1 MLLRIIKQTEFNL
14 NEREKVFLSILES
27 HKGIIYKVANT
38 YCYDKSDRD
47 DLIQEITLQIWKSIE
62 SYNKEYKWSTWIYR
76 IALNTS
82 ISFYRKNRTHQEKTV
97 NLDQVIEISDVYEEP
112 SDNDNF
118 ILLRRFLQ
126 ELKEI
131 DKALM
136 LLHLEGLSSQEIG
149 DIMATTQTN
158 VTTKISRIKKKLK
171 LKFQQHKN

>member
-1 MLLRIIKQTEFNL
+1 MD
-14 NEREKVFLSILES
+14 EREKKFLTVLDS

-38 YCYDKSDRD
+38 YCSDAIDRD
-47 DLIQEITLQIWKSIE
+47 DLIQEITIQIWKSIE
-62 SYNKEYKWSTWIYR
+62 NYNSKYKWSTWIYR

-82 ISFYRKNRTHQEKTV
+82 ISFYRKNKTV
-97 NLDQVIEISDVYEEP
+97 KAKTIYLDQVIEVAASDDHLPENE
-112 SDNDNF
+112 NF
-118 ILLRRFLQ
+118 ILLRRFLR

-136 LLHLEGLSSQEIG
+136 LLHLEGLSSQEIA

-171 LKFQQHKN
+171 LKFEHHKK

>member
-1 MLLRIIKQTEFNL
+1 MKQTEFNL

-62 SYNKEYKWSTWIYR
+62 NYNNEYKWSTWIYR

-97 NLDQVIEISDVYEEP
+97 NLDQVIEISDAYEEP

-171 LKFQQHKN
+171 LKFQQHNK

>member
-1 MLLRIIKQTEFNL
+1 MKQTEFNL
-14 NEREKVFLSILES
+14 NEREEIFLSILES

-38 YCYDKSDRD
+38 YCSDKSDRD

-62 SYNKEYKWSTWIYR
+62 NYNNEYKWSTWIYR

-97 NLDQVIEISDVYEEP
+97 NLDQVIEISDAYEEP
-112 SDNDNF
+112 SDNNNF

-171 LKFQQHKN
+171 LKFQQHK